1 MASSLLLH
9 FRSSDELMCVFQGL
23 LPPMYTFITDV
34 RAFVNEGT
42 FVEVF
47 YYKFL
52 FGQAQITGTDTG
64 FIHGTPFEEGPCNI
78 GIGIKVLI
86 PHIPRQGSLI
96 LVG

>member
-1 MASSLLLH
+1 
-9 FRSSDELMCVFQGL
+9 MCVFQGL

-52 FGQAQITGTDTG
+52 FGQAQITGTGTG
-64 FIHGTPFEEGPCNI
+64 FIHGTALYLGNAFEEKSCTT
-78 GIGIKVLI
+78 
-86 PHIPRQGSLI
+86 RQ
-96 LVG
+96 